1 MSEAATPRPVPGLSE
16 VAKTGWLIAAIVAH
30 NLVYPIAAT
39 GLAGTVAF

>member
-1 MSEAATPRPVPGLSE
+1 MTDAARPAHGRSE
-16 VAKTGWLIAAIVAH
+16 VAKTGWPIAAIVAY